1 MFNWVLSSSF
11 GKRAFA
17 FWQKH
22 EHLIGSGALLMGF
35 CFDLIFANRPDSAPN
50 NILLLL
56 YIFVAGG
63 LIIALNVHKTR
74 VLKENEHP
82 AEPLFLL
89 TVLQFLFGNLS
100 SNLLVLY
107 GRSGTFV
114 GSALFLGI
122 LFFMLVGNE
131 FLKTRY
137 GQLRF
142 NIAVYYLLVFSYL
155 MIAVPTFVLHS
166 IGVVE
171 FLISGAASLVFIG
184 LFLFA
189 VYTVVLR
196 GRLRKR
202 HLFEVALN
210 VFGVYCAFNI
220 LYFLNIIP
228 PVPLGLKDIGIY
240 HSVEKVTDGY
250 SLTYEAPAWFAF
262 WRATAPVYH
271 LNNTSSAHCFSSVF
285 APTGL
290 ATPVV
295 HSWEYFDA
303 KKNDWVTSARITFSI
318 SGGRDGGYRGYS
330 KKTLTPGKWRCD
342 VETESGALI
351 GRAAFTVSNDAAVLP
366 LSTKTL

>member
-1 MFNWVLSSSF
+1 MFDRVLSSSF
-11 GKRAFA
+11 AKGAFA

-22 EHLIGSGALLMGF
+22 EHLIGSGALLTGF
-35 CFDLIFANRPDSAPN
+35 CFDLVFANRPDSPAN
-50 NILLLL
+50 NILLLC

-63 LIIALNVHKTR
+63 LIIALNVHKS
-74 VLKENEHP
+74 KQFEQEHP
-82 AEPLFLL
+82 VEPLFLL

-107 GRSGTFV
+107 GRSGTFA

-155 MIAVPTFVLHS
+155 MIAVPTFVLHR
-166 IGVVE
+166 IGVIE
-171 FLISGAASLVFIG
+171 FLISGAASLLYIG
-184 LFLFA
+184 LFLA
-189 VYTVVLR
+189 VVYVVVLR
-196 GRLRKR
+196 GKLRKKY
-202 HLFEVALN
+202 LFEVGLN
-210 VFGVYCAFNI
+210 VFAVFSAFNL

-228 PVPLGLKDIGIY
+228 PVPLGLKEIGIY
-240 HSVEKVTDGY
+240 HSVGKVSGGY
-250 SLTYEAPAWFAF
+250 AVTYEAPAWFAF
-262 WRATAPVYH
+262 WRATSPVYH
-271 LNNTSSAHCFSSVF
+271 ADNTATAHCFSSVF

-290 ATPVV
+290 STPVV

-303 KKNDWVTSARITFSI
+303 KKNDWVTAARVSFAI

-330 KKTLTPGKWRCD
+330 EKTISKGKWRCD

-351 GRAAFTVSNDAAVLP
+351 GRAAFTVVSGDPSTA
-366 LSTKTL
+366 LSSKTF